1 MTLNGIEGD
10 PSTSTSTSSV
20 TAQGPPFESLRDRA
34 MNLMNKTESFGLLDF
49 VKVLEEKLHLRFAE
63 GAEA

>member
-1 MTLNGIEGD
+1 
-10 PSTSTSTSSV
+10 
-20 TAQGPPFESLRDRA
+20 

-49 VKVLEEKLHLRFAE
+49 VKALEEKLHLRFAE